1 MFKGRLMDFQLI
13 FKGRL
18 KDFHPVFVKRFI
30 QEHLNA

>member
-1 MFKGRLMDFQLI
+1 MDFQLI